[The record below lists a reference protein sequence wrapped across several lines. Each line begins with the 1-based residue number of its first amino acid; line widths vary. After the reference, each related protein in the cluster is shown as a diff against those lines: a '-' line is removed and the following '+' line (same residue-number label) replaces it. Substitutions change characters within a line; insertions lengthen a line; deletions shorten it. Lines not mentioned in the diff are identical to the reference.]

1 MQDMVLEDGS
11 DPNEVRHWQQQQAAE
26 AELAAAE
33 EAVTA
38 GAKVPAAHYRGLA
51 AESVVLRLSLCWN
64 YGSKINFIFRATDV
78 PLERK
83 CMTVHSLGMCCT
95 VCNRTSL

>member
-38 GAKVPAAHYRGLA
+38 GAKVPVAHYRGLA
-51 AESVVLRLSLCWN
+51 AKSVVLRSFLCWN
-64 YGSKINFIFRATDV
+64 DRSKNLIFRAADV

-83 CMTVHSLGMCCT
+83 CMAFHSVGMCCT